1 MSQAGT
7 AIDSET
13 MSAKRADGEAQDD
26 LPNPEPET
34 RSWGAALPFILALG
48 LVVIIVA
55 WIGLSHL
62 FRPSE
67 ERVSDDT
74 KVQYVVND
82 LYSARN
88 SLNYDL
94 YRDSQC
100 EANIRAKDFP
110 TAAQFADANRGP
122 LEKDGQLVVPE
133 MDVEV
138 TGSRAAVTV
147 HEHRENTEDKK
158 TTTDLI
164 VVKQGD
170 DWKVCAS

>member
-1 MSQAGT
+1 
-7 AIDSET
+7 
-13 MSAKRADGEAQDD
+13 MSAKRPDGTAQDD
-26 LPNPEPET
+26 LPDSAPEH
-34 RSWGAALPFILALG
+34 RSWRAALPFIIAFVL
-48 LVVIIVA
+48 IIIVVA
-55 WIGLSHL
+55 WIALSHL
-62 FRPSE
+62 IRPSE
-67 ERVSDDT
+67 ERVSEDT

-82 LYSARN
+82 MYSARN

-100 EANIRAKDFP
+100 TANINAKGFP
-110 TAAQFADANRGP
+110 TAAEFADTNRGP
-122 LEKDGQLVVPE
+122 LEKDGKLVVPE
-133 MDVEV
+133 MEVEV

-147 HEHRENTEDKK
+147 HVHRENTEDKK